1 MPRSGVVVE
10 RLRLS
15 SESVEGTSL
24 TFESVDD
31 VHGGDGLSLGVLAVG
46 DCVTD
51 DVLEEDLEDATGLFV
66 DEAADSLDTTSS
78 GKTSD
83 SGLGDSLDVVTQ
95 DLAMTFRSSLS

>member
-1 MPRSGVVVE
+1 M
-10 RLRLS
+10 
-15 SESVEGTSL
+15 
-24 TFESVDD
+24 
-31 VHGGDGLSLGVLAVG
+31 LAVG

-83 SGLGDSLDVVTQ
+83 SGLGDSPTDRSHELD
-95 DLAMTFRSSLS
+95 DPEGSSTTAFCSKI